1 MLGGPQAGIIA
12 GKNRYIQ
19 ALKRHPFFR
28 AVRCDKLILTSLQN
42 AAEAYLNNQSDK
54 LPLHQ
59 FLTADIKRLK
69 KRADRLAK
77 KLESSSIKVTVS
89 ESQSQ
94 VGGGSLPQA
103 LLPSIAIDFL
113 PKGISLKEFAAQ
125 LRRQSTPV
133 IGVINNQ
140 RFRLDLKTIFPEQD
154 KHLIESITKITTK

>member
-1 MLGGPQAGIIA
+1 MI
-12 GKNRYIQ
+12 
-19 ALKRHPFFR
+19 KRHPFFR
-28 AVRCDKLILTSLQN
+28 ALRCDKLILTSLQN

-59 FLTADIKRLK
+59 CLTADIKRLK

-77 KLESSSIKVTVS
+77 KLESSSIKVTVI
-89 ESQSQ
+89 ESRSQ

-113 PKGISLKEFAAQ
+113 PKGICLKEFAAQ
-125 LRRQSTPV
+125 LRHQSTPV